1 MNKSKVYSLIHF
13 HKLNTSVL
21 SASTLRKRTVNANRS
36 STSLVLIPKD
46 NRTRQISCIWLDL
59 YGNWWHSTIYFC
71 IQHRCSVCLWDS
83 SILLWAEV
91 VHPFSQ
97 WWIQTLEYHPAI
109 DLSILLFTGISVV
122 SRFWIFLGVEP
133 AWL

>member
-59 YGNWWHSTIYFC
+59 YGKYLYGLTFMM
-71 IQHRCSVCLWDS
+71 
-83 SILLWAEV
+83 
-91 VHPFSQ
+91 
-97 WWIQTLEYHPAI
+97 T
-109 DLSILLFTGISVV
+109 
-122 SRFWIFLGVEP
+122 
-133 AWL
+133 